1 MKWYVRL
8 ICVAIIVIGIFSF
21 INLSD
26 IWSRESKVV
35 GTPTTIESRNNY
47 ELVFKQDYGV
57 VAFET
62 EDDVYYINKSAFADC
77 EFDGLKN
84 EYRIL
89 VNDKLLTDVEVSAG
103 QIKGVYLLNY
113 YLTDGQIGSTAKLD
127 ITMSFYDDKTEVTIS
142 MKNESDSYAYLNRY
156 MGKNGFI
163 LKVVKGV
170 TK

>member
-1 MKWYVRL
+1 MKWYVYIICIVL
-8 ICVAIIVIGIFSF
+8 IFGGVFSY
-21 INLSD
+21 LSLQD
-26 IWSRESKVV
+26 IWSRESVVV
-35 GTPTTIESRNNY
+35 GSPTTIESRNGY
-47 ELVFKQDYGV
+47 DLVCKFDYGV
-57 VAFET
+57 VTFDT
-62 EDDVYYINKSAFADC
+62 EDYVTYTNTSTFANYD
-77 EFDGLKN
+77 FNGLKN
-84 EYRIL
+84 DYRVLI
-89 VNDKLLTDVEVSAG
+89 NDSLLTDVEVSAG